1 MAWPTLLASHFPF
14 IDCITSSNQT
24 QPRNK
29 HAHQDN
35 TIKQHQ
41 EKKKTPC
48 DCRQIPPWE
57 FTRAD
62 KSSKNK

>member
-1 MAWPTLLASHFPF
+1 MAWPTLLTSHFPF
-14 IDCITSSNQT
+14 IDCITFSNQT

-41 EKKKTPC
+41 EKKLLAIARK
-48 DCRQIPPWE
+48 IPPWE

-62 KSSKNK
+62 KSSRNK